1 MEERA
6 MKTNFRFLALSA
18 AILSMFTACQREEL
32 EQNQK
37 PETLT
42 HSVTFVAGAPET
54 KTTVDVSDG
63 ETAKF
68 KWTKADEGRFTAYE
82 NGTEAL
88 ETVGVLD
95 VKTGIMS
102 LVATFDG
109 TRPESASYVAV
120 VNKSNATQTMSSGAY
135 DEIADILVSKAVS
148 SFVGENGVQLQFKR
162 EVAIAKMTLKKL
174 DAGEIINKVTVSSNA
189 EIAGSYGVDGWA
201 SPAASSIEISSAFA
215 KGVGDYKIVANEAGE
230 AVVWFT
236 CIPQDAATLTV
247 KVEAADGDTYT
258 KEFKPITLT
267 RGDVKAFGVA
277 MTKDVVEVPNETYN
291 RVTSQSELEDGE
303 YVIGMALNSAPNTIK
318 YLVNTTKAKPG
329 CTDITGDISVSE
341 DGKTINLNP
350 TTITNAK
357 WLIESVEGGFSISS
371 MTEEPAGLATTSAS
385 DGLTT
390 QTNYLGTAWS
400 ITVDGET
407 NACTMQYV
415 PTSRYLNVYSLANP
429 RTYTSASTNNNG
441 KIYLYKRY
449 DPRTALATPTNLA
462 VSAEKA
468 VSWGIVDGAAS
479 YVLTI
484 GTEEYP
490 CMSNSY
496 DASAIADEYYDVAV
510 VAVPKDT
517 ENYKNSAAAT
527 LTDAKFGTPKLP
539 TPALSAGVI
548 EETSVAFSWTKDA
561 RATNGYHWALY
572 NGKTLVQEA
581 TETSKSSAE
590 VNGLSF
596 GTTYTAIVYAIA
608 VEGEKPYAQSETAS
622 LDLITKA
629 KTTISTIVA
638 AGTGTTKYAISDL
651 TVMAVSGSNFVVKDE
666 TGLMFCYKTGATA
679 GDVVTLEGTY
689 EEYQGLNELKA
700 TVYTKTSTTTID
712 HGTATDLNSSNVA
725 AYVENPVVQYVKVNV
740 PVASD
745 GSLKLGDVAV
755 YQYGSSLASYAGR
768 TINLYGYTLGY
779 NTTKRNIVLLQ
790 TSVEIDQTVPY
801 LEVDPT
807 SKTWESNE
815 TDAVVFN
822 VTTNTEGKKD
832 WSVSPTTLDWAKIDI
847 DKTAGTITV
856 TPNGA
861 TETVHE
867 AKLTVSHSAG
877 TLSKTITLAQ
887 RAASTGGELTQ
898 YSENFSNYVNTATSN
913 TAVVSEFN
921 GDACKWSG
929 IGATTAYYTNTDNSE
944 GTTGVTLLKPASNSS
959 TYIISE
965 QLQNGVSK
973 VEITAHSNNT
983 SASLKVYVVTATEEI
998 LLGEVKTTSK
1008 KTKFSSSWD
1017 VNNISGSYQI
1027 KIANENT
1034 AAYINFTGLKWTS
1047 AN

>member
-1 MEERA
+1 
-6 MKTNFRFLALSA
+6 MKTNLRFLALSA

-37 PETLT
+37 PENLT

-54 KTTVDVSDG
+54 KTTVDISD
-63 ETAKF
+63 EKTAKF
-68 KWTKADEGRFTAYE
+68 AWTDGDKNRISVYE
-82 NGTEAL
+82 NGVAATKEECGLAD
-88 ETVGVLD
+88 GVMTI
-95 VKTGIMS
+95 K
-102 LVATFDG
+102 ATFEG
-109 TRPESASYVAV
+109 STTPENASYVAV
-120 VNKSNATQTMSSGAY
+120 VNSSNDCQIITSEAY
-135 DEIADILVSKAVS
+135 DEGADILVSKAVS
-148 SFVGENGVQLQFKR
+148 TFDGNNWVKLQFKR
-162 EVAIAKMTLKKL
+162 EVAIAKMTLKGL
-174 DAGEIINKVTVSSNA
+174 DAGEVVNIVTVSSTA
-189 EIAGSYGVDGWA
+189 DIAGSYGVKGWA
-201 SPAASSIEISSAFA
+201 SPAKTAIEIASESYMQDGTEGSYSIE
-215 KGVGDYKIVANEAGE
+215 ANASGQ

-236 CIPQDAATLTV
+236 CIPQTDATLTV
-247 KVEAADGDTYT
+247 KVVAADGDTYT

-527 LTDAKFGTPKLP
+527 LTDAKFGTPTLDTP
-539 TPALSAGVI
+539 TLAEGAVD
-548 EETSVAFSWTKDA
+548 EFSVNATWTVDS
-561 RATNGYHWALY
+561 RATAGYNCELY
-572 NGKTLVQEA
+572 IGETKVGDSKTVTTGSVTFDSLDDGV
-581 TETSKSSAE
+581 
-590 VNGLSF
+590 
-596 GTTYTAIVYAIA
+596 TYTVKVNAIA
-608 VEGEKPYAQSETAS
+608 VEG
-622 LDLITKA
+622 TKA
-629 KTTISTIVA
+629 YAASAVATI
-638 AGTGTTKYAISDL
+638 DL
-651 TVMAVSGSNFVVKDE
+651 TTTPASKVSDVTAEATYTIKNLTVYAVPNTSLAILGDVTGYILYYAKGGHGLSVGNTLDVAGNVVDYY
-666 TGLMFCYKTGATA
+666 GLWEFSGATA
-679 GDVVTLEGTY
+679 SNVKTGSTPDYGEPVEATNEFLASFATKPLIKYIHAVGEQSGQDITVGDNKLH
-689 EEYQGLNELKA
+689 LSA
-700 TVYTKTSTTTID
+700 
-712 HGTATDLNSSNVA
+712 ANSSTEGKTVI
-725 AYVENPVVQYVKVNV
+725 
-740 PVASD
+740 
-745 GSLKLGDVAV
+745 V
-755 YQYGSSLASYAGR
+755 YGF
-768 TINLYGYTLGY
+768 TYGYHSTNKY
-779 NTTKRNIVLLQ
+779 VQ
-790 TSVEIDQTVPY
+790 FVATSIAEDPTAPKLSVT
-801 LEVDPT
+801 PT
-807 SKTWESNE
+807 SKTWASTE
-815 TDAVVFN
+815 TDAAVFT
-822 VTTNTEGKKD
+822 VTTNTEGETG
-832 WSVSPTTLDWAKIDI
+832 WTVSHETLNWATVAVDE
-847 DKTAGTITV
+847 ANGTITV
-856 TPNGA
+856 TPKDANTTEAAREA
-861 TETVHE
+861 T
-867 AKLTVSHSAG
+867 LTVSHSAG
-877 TLSKTITLAQ
+877 TLSETITLTQKAAGKVQKTAQ
-887 RAASTGGELTQ
+887 ITFGTSYVKIDKASVTANDDCGNSWTITTVGTTSFTTNNGYYQ
-898 YSENFSNYVNTATSN
+898 VGSSKKPATSITFTTTLPSDAEVGSIEAKFGGFSG
-913 TAVVSEFN
+913 TA
-921 GDACKWSG
+921 
-929 IGATTAYYTNTDNSE
+929 
-944 GTTGVTLLKPASNSS
+944 GTV
-959 TYIISE
+959 
-965 QLQNGVSK
+965 
-973 VEITAHSNNT
+973 
-983 SASLKVYVVTATEEI
+983 SLKVGDTSVGDGSLNADNDVTVSSTSTAKGNVVTVSVTGI
-998 LLGEVKTTSK
+998 SKGVKCYYIK
-1008 KTKFSSSWD
+1008 
-1017 VNNISGSYQI
+1017 VGYQ
-1027 KIANENT
+1027 T
-1034 AAYINFTGLKWTS
+1034 AE
-1047 AN
+1047 

>member
-1 MEERA
+1 
-6 MKTNFRFLALSA
+6 MKTNLRFLALSA

-37 PETLT
+37 PEAVT

-68 KWTKADEGRFTAYE
+68 AWTDGDKNRISVYE
-82 NGTEAL
+82 NGVAATKEECGLAD
-88 ETVGVLD
+88 GVMTI
-95 VKTGIMS
+95 K
-102 LVATFDG
+102 ATFEG
-109 TRPESASYVAV
+109 STTPENASYVAV
-120 VNKSNATQTMSSGAY
+120 VNSSNDCQIITSEAY
-135 DEIADILVSKAVS
+135 DEGADILVSKAVS
-148 SFVGENGVQLQFKR
+148 TFDGNNWVKLQFKR
-162 EVAIAKMTLKKL
+162 EVAIAKMTLKGL
-174 DAGEIINKVTVSSNA
+174 DAGEVVNIVTVSSTA
-189 EIAGSYGVDGWA
+189 DIAGSYGVKGWA
-201 SPAASSIEISSAFA
+201 SPAKTAIEIASESYMQDGTEGSYSIE
-215 KGVGDYKIVANEAGE
+215 ANASGQ

-236 CIPQDAATLTV
+236 CIPQTDATLTV
-247 KVEAADGDTYT
+247 KVVAADGDTYT

-527 LTDAKFGTPKLP
+527 LTDAKFGTPTLDTP
-539 TPALSAGVI
+539 TLAEGAVD
-548 EETSVAFSWTKDA
+548 EFSVNATWTVDS
-561 RATNGYHWALY
+561 RATAGYNCELY
-572 NGKTLVQEA
+572 IGETKVGDSKTVTTGSVTFDSLDDGV
-581 TETSKSSAE
+581 
-590 VNGLSF
+590 
-596 GTTYTAIVYAIA
+596 TYTVKVNAIA
-608 VEGEKPYAQSETAS
+608 VEG
-622 LDLITKA
+622 TKA
-629 KTTISTIVA
+629 YAASDVATIDLTTKGTTKISEITA
-638 AGTGTTKYAISDL
+638 AGTYTIKNAVVYAVAN
-651 TVMAVSGSNFVVKDE
+651 TGVVIIGDG
-666 TGLMFCYKTGATA
+666 TGLMVLTKSNHGYEVGDAFSTVA
-679 GDVVTLEGTY
+679 G
-689 EEYQGLNELKA
+689 
-700 TVYTKTSTTTID
+700 TVAESNGIWQFNNPTVGTKTSGSAPD
-712 HGTATDLNSSNVA
+712 YGTPVEAT
-725 AYVENPVVQYVKVNV
+725 
-740 PVASD
+740 SD
-745 GSLKLGDVAV
+745 
-755 YQYGSSLASYAGR
+755 YLASKPNKVVYVHARGSQSGR
-768 TINLYGYTLGY
+768 YITVGGTEKLYMSKANATNDGKDVDAYGFIYGYSTQY
-779 NTTKRNIVLLQ
+779 SNTNFCV
-790 TSVEIDQTVPY
+790 TSIAEDPTVPK
-801 LEVDPT
+801 LSVTPT
-807 SKTWESNE
+807 SKTWASDE
-815 TDAVVFN
+815 TDPAVFT
-822 VTTNTEGKKD
+822 VTTNAEGENG
-832 WSVSPTTLDWAKIDI
+832 WSISQDNLDWATVVVNNENGIITVTPNRKNEGE
-847 DKTAGTITV
+847 TANEGTITV
-856 TPNGA
+856 T
-861 TETVHE
+861 
-867 AKLTVSHSAG
+867 HSADNS
-877 TLSKTITLAQ
+877 LKETITLIQKSAGSGSEKEYSFTINTDNFKQ
-887 RAASTGGELTQ
+887 LTSGSGYATYNGTHTFTATDKDGSTVSVDCISNQMMVNRGKIQWQKNTGYIYNTTDLGKIVSVTISSTGGTFTTYYGDTQ
-898 YSENFSNYVNTATSN
+898 QPTTETTVGNGYFNIKVGNATGSVSSI
-913 TAVVSEFN
+913 VVVF
-921 GDACKWSG
+921 
-929 IGATTAYYTNTDNSE
+929 
-944 GTTGVTLLKPASNSS
+944 
-959 TYIISE
+959 
-965 QLQNGVSK
+965 
-973 VEITAHSNNT
+973 
-983 SASLKVYVVTATEEI
+983 
-998 LLGEVKTTSK
+998 K
-1008 KTKFSSSWD
+1008 K
-1017 VNNISGSYQI
+1017 
-1027 KIANENT
+1027 
-1034 AAYINFTGLKWTS
+1034 
-1047 AN
+1047 